1 MIMHA
6 LEKYQQI
13 SYLSNLSMYAW
24 YIDTAV
30 RDIRSYGKSP
40 VRSETPQLTI
50 TVVWSTLS
58 SRAIRPKRWVVGHP
72 TQPLLTEVWY
82 GMFLATVIDAT
93 VLLMW

>member
-1 MIMHA
+1 MMMHA

-13 SYLSNLSMYAW
+13 SYLHNLSVYAW
-24 YIDTAV
+24 YIYTAI

-50 TVVWSTLS
+50 TVAWSTLS

-72 TQPLLTEVWY
+72 TQPLLTEVRY
-82 GMFLATVIDAT
+82 GMVCSQ
-93 VLLMW
+93 LL